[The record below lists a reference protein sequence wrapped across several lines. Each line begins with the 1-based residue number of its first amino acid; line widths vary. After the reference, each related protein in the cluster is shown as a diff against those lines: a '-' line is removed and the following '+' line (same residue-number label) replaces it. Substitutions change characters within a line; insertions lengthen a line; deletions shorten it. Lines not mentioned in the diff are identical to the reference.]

1 MPQASKT
8 NFQTYYCKTLKGPN
22 EKMIPNQREADD
34 KRQDL
39 SATTVS
45 TLAFECLRTSQF
57 TANQILTDQIITREK
72 Q

>member
-1 MPQASKT
+1 
-8 NFQTYYCKTLKGPN
+8 
-22 EKMIPNQREADD
+22 MIPNQREAND